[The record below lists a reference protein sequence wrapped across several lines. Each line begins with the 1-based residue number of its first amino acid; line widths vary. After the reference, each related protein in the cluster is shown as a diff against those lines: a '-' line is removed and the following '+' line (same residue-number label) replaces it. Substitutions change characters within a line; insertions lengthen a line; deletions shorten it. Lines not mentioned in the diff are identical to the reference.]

1 MRKTI
6 PMRVGDLW
14 AEFVES
20 NPAARRHLA
29 TARIPEVWA
38 QLVGPAVAARTTQLR
53 LERGVLYAHLDS
65 SVVRNEIFMR
75 REELKDAINNAL
87 GVRAVNV
94 VIVK

>member
-1 MRKTI
+1 MRKTV

-14 AEFVES
+14 AEFVEG

-29 TARIPEVWA
+29 GARIPEVWA
-38 QLVGPAVAARTTQLR
+38 QLTGPVVAARTTDLR
-53 LERGVLYAHLDS
+53 LERGVLYVHINS

-75 REELKDAINNAL
+75 REELKDAINDAL
-87 GVRAVNV
+87 GVRTVNV